1 MTIKIY
7 KIYNEKFKIEMEDIR
22 EELYKLLELQEKDNL
37 IFNIEKRIKEIPEEI
52 KNLKEEI
59 EKTQKEIKNGEENIS
74 SMEKRLKDYFYEIE
88 DLEALIIK
96 FEQDKLKV
104 RTNEEYRAV
113 EKEIEETKK
122 KKEKVEDETLNL
134 MEKIE
139 IEKKNFDIFKKESLQ
154 KIEDFKKRIKELE
167 EEDKRLKDEIPIR
180 KDERVRISKRIK
192 SEYLENYERIRK
204 IRGTLVVV
212 PVKDGACGGCHASV
226 PTQKIDKLKKTRG
239 IDICEHCGRILYIPE
254 EEL

>member
-1 MTIKIY
+1 
-7 KIYNEKFKIEMEDIR
+7 MEDIR

-37 IFNIEKRIKEIPEEI
+37 IFNIEKRVKEIPEEI

-59 EKTQKEIKNGEENIS
+59 EKTQREIKISEENIS

-122 KKEKVEDETLNL
+122 KKERIEDETLNL

-154 KIEDFKKRIKELE
+154 KIENFKKKIKELE
-167 EEDKRLKDEIPIR
+167 EEDKKLKEEIPIR
-180 KDERVRISKRIK
+180 KDERLRISKKINLQ
-192 SEYLENYERIRK
+192 YLESYERIRK
-204 IRGTLVVV
+204 IRGTLVIV

-226 PTQKIDKLKKTRG
+226 PTQKIDKLKKTKG
-239 IDICEHCGRILYIPE
+239 IDMCEHCGRILYIPE